1 MDFNIKMGTLCIGTL
16 LVSVAG
22 RMFIDGGLV
31 GVPIIIGVL
40 FLMGQSITRF
50 EDFPKGQQ
58 GIAQLETWLLNKRN
72 LLRRANLPEQSQ
84 DSHYINASKSYHK

>member
-1 MDFNIKMGTLCIGTL
+1 MDFNVKTGTLCIGAL

-31 GVPIIIGVL
+31 GVPIIVLGVL

-58 GIAQLETWLLNKRN
+58 GITQLETWLLNKRN
-72 LLRRANLPEQSQ
+72 LLRRANLPKQSQ
-84 DSHYINASKSYHK
+84 DSQYIRASKS